1 MTYHNKR
8 ACRDIT
14 IPLVSHNGKRDEND
28 SYSQLFLSCSTVSIT
43 VGYNLHHF
51 QILCSVFEPPVA
63 SVQLFTFRTI
73 LQHAVRQS
81 FGTVAE
87 AAIVLDVIRYDPTT
101 ATAILH
107 TLDSDHSTLWCA
119 LAMFSQYERRKCYFY
134 IHAASPFLI
143 ALTAPRN
150 PLRWNRLQLGWDG

>member
-1 MTYHNKR
+1 MGKEMK
-8 ACRDIT
+8 T
-14 IPLVSHNGKRDEND
+14 IPIRNFFFLV
-28 SYSQLFLSCSTVSIT
+28 QL
-43 VGYNLHHF
+43 
-51 QILCSVFEPPVA
+51 VFEPPVA

-87 AAIVLDVIRYDPTT
+87 AAIVLDVIRYEPTT

-119 LAMFSQYERRKCYFY
+119 LAMFSQYER
-134 IHAASPFLI
+134 P
-143 ALTAPRN
+143 PRN